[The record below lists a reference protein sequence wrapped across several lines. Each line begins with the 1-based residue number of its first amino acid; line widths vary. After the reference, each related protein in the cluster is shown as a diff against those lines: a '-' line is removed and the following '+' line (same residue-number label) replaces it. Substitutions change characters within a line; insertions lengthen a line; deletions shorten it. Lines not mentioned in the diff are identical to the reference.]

1 MDTGK
6 LAIGMTAAAFL
17 GFGTISMFKPEVLRK
32 VGVRATNAT
41 GRTELRAMYGG
52 MELGF
57 GVFFAMAAR
66 RPDWRRPALTA
77 IACAVGALG
86 VTRIATSIAE
96 GADPMSYALAGP
108 EIAASSLAV
117 VALAGEGRRR

>member
-6 LAIGMTAAAFL
+6 LAIGITAAAFL
-17 GFGTISMFKPEVLRK
+17 GYGTLSMFKPDVLRK
-32 VGVRATNAT
+32 VGVRATDAN

-57 GVFFAMAAR
+57 GVFFAIAVR

-77 IACAVGALG
+77 IACAIGALG
-86 VTRIATSIAE
+86 VTRVATSAAE
-96 GADPMSYALAGP
+96 GADP
-108 EIAASSLAV
+108 
-117 VALAGEGRRR
+117 